1 MGHHSH
7 PGNWHLNTFWY
18 VFCFYYQ
25 NSICRELWTVS
36 QIIVRDQKLISAC
49 AVDII
54 KKVRQRRGHPLQP
67 RDRMALQLL
76 TPKNSALIVKGSE
89 RTLGCHQV
97 SFDIVTDDLGR
108 GVHRLTPTGIHILKP
123 DKVWWNEQYGKGQF
137 LWNLRLKEDPREG
150 NRQSTIAADID
161 LGLKLFILRDQGS
174 IETTLRRMIKAEA
187 IYQPK
192 DIGLKINHNGHG
204 KIVLLFGKNKRF
216 GVSFTV
222 EKS

>member
-1 MGHHSH
+1 M
-7 PGNWHLNTFWY
+7 
-18 VFCFYYQ
+18 
-25 NSICRELWTVS
+25 S
-36 QIIVRDQKLISAC
+36 QIVVRDQKQISAC

-54 KKVRQRRGHPLQP
+54 KKVRQRRGKPLQP

-97 SFDIVTDDLGR
+97 SFDIVTDDIGR
-108 GVHRLTPTGIHILKP
+108 GAHRLTPTGIHILKP
-123 DKVWWNEQYGKGQF
+123 EKTWWNEQYGQGQF
-137 LWNLRLKEDPREG
+137 LWNLRIKEDPREG
-150 NRQSTIAADID
+150 IKRILEQLFKFKMSGLFGSKASLAVSNRQSTIAADID
-161 LGLKLFILRDQGS
+161 RGLKLFILRDQGS

-192 DIGLKINHNGHG
+192 DIGLRINTNGHG

-222 EKS
+222 ERF